1 MPSARSGRR
10 PRSSVV
16 ASHSRSVVAWPQVAL
31 RSTTSRDT
39 AYFELLAESGAN
51 ILRGAQL
58 LEQMFDTWPEDGGV
72 AREILKAEQEGD
84 RITQEIVR
92 RLNVDPPKGVDSAD
106 IYGLATQLDDII
118 DDIEEAADFMGLFA
132 IEAPMEQ
139 ANTLSAIL
147 AQSCEQVASLLN
159 DLRGFSDLERYWVEI
174 HRLENEGDRVWREAL
189 ASLFSNG
196 IDPMVVIRWK
206 DIFGL
211 LERAIDSTETA
222 AHRIEAIA
230 VKRS

>member
-1 MPSARSGRR
+1 VP
-10 PRSSVV
+10 
-16 ASHSRSVVAWPQVAL
+16 L
-31 RSTTSRDT
+31 RAATSRDSV
-39 AYFELLAESGAN
+39 YFDALAEAGAN

-58 LEQMFDTWPEDGGV
+58 LQHMFDTWPEDRGV
-72 AREILKAEQEGD
+72 ARDILKAEQEGD

-92 RLNVDPPKGVDSAD
+92 RLNVDPPKGLDSAEL
-106 IYGLATQLDDII
+106 YALATQLDDII

-139 ANTLSAIL
+139 AHVLSKVL
-147 AQSCEQVASLLN
+147 AQSCEQVSGLLN

-230 VKRS
+230 VKHS

>member
-1 MPSARSGRR
+1 MPRRSA
-10 PRSSVV
+10 
-16 ASHSRSVVAWPQVAL
+16 
-31 RSTTSRDT
+31 TSRDSV
-39 AYFELLAESGAN
+39 YFDALAEAGTN
-51 ILRGAQL
+51 ILRAAQL
-58 LEQMFDTWPEDGGV
+58 LEHMFDTWPEDRGV
-72 AREILKAEQEGD
+72 ARDILKAEQEGD
-84 RITQEIVR
+84 RITQDIVR
-92 RLNVDPPKGVDSAD
+92 RLNADPPRGLDSAE
-106 IYGLATQLDDII
+106 IYALATQLDDIV

-139 ANTLSAIL
+139 AHVLSTVL
-147 AQSCEQVASLLN
+147 AQSCEQVSGLLT
-159 DLRGFSDLERYWVEI
+159 DLRGFENLERYWVEI

-222 AHRIEAIA
+222 AHKIEAIA
-230 VKRS
+230 VKHS

>member
-1 MPSARSGRR
+1 L
-10 PRSSVV
+10 
-16 ASHSRSVVAWPQVAL
+16 ASVAL
-31 RSTTSRDT
+31 RGVTSRDS
-39 AYFELLAESGAN
+39 AYFDALAEAGAN
-51 ILRGAQL
+51 ILRGAKL
-58 LEQMFDTWPEDGGV
+58 LEQMFDTWPEESGV
-72 AREILKAEQEGD
+72 ARDILKAEQEGD
-84 RITQEIVR
+84 RITQDIVR
-92 RLNVDPPKGVDSAD
+92 RLNVEPPKALDSAEV
-106 IYGLATQLDDII
+106 YALATQLDDII

-139 ANTLSAIL
+139 AHILSNVL
-147 AQSCEQVASLLN
+147 AQSCEQVSGLLN
-159 DLRGFSDLERYWVEI
+159 DLRGFKDLERYWVEI

-222 AHRIEAIA
+222 AHKIEAIA
-230 VKRS
+230 VKHS

>member
-1 MPSARSGRR
+1 LAAVP
-10 PRSSVV
+10 
-16 ASHSRSVVAWPQVAL
+16 L
-31 RSTTSRDT
+31 RSLVSRDV
-39 AYFELLAESGAN
+39 AYFELLAEAGAN
-51 ILRGAQL
+51 IARGAQL
-58 LEQMFDTWPEDGGV
+58 LERMLETWPEEEQL

-92 RLNVDPPKGVDSAD
+92 RLNVEQPKGVGSAD
-106 IYGLATQLDDII
+106 LYALATQLDDII
-118 DDIEEAADFMGLFA
+118 DDIEEAADFMGLFK

-139 ANTLSAIL
+139 AHALSVTL
-147 AQSCEQVASLLN
+147 AQACEQISGLLTK
-159 DLRGFSDLERYWVEI
+159 LRSFNELEGYWVEI
-174 HRLENEGDRVWREAL
+174 HRLENEGDRIWREAL

-222 AHRIEAIA
+222 AHTIEAIA
-230 VKRS
+230 VKHS